1 MNTQDILLQFE
12 YNRWANAR
20 LLEAAASL
28 TNDQFT
34 RNLSSSY
41 SSIRDTLTHLLGAE
55 EVWLMRWKGLSPTSM
70 LDAASFPDVRSLKV
84 RWSEVEIDQW
94 NFLSKISDE
103 SLEELVE
110 YQNFKNDTWEYP
122 LWAMIYEMVN
132 HASYHRG
139 QVVAMMRQV
148 GAKPTQL
155 DFLVFV
161 DMKQAEASATPA

>member
-28 TNDQFT
+28 NNDQFT
-34 RNLSSSY
+34 RDLSSSY
-41 SSIRDTLTHLLGAE
+41 SSIRDTLTHLISSE
-55 EVWLMRWKGLSPTSM
+55 ENWLMRWKGLDPTTTIDPS
-70 LDAASFPDVRSLKV
+70 SFPDVRSLKV
-84 RWSEVEIDQW
+84 RWAEVEIDQW

-103 SLEELVE
+103 SLEEMVE
-110 YQNFKNDTWEYP
+110 CQNFNDELVEYP

-132 HASYHRG
+132 HATYHRG
-139 QVVAMMRQV
+139 QVVSMMRQV
-148 GAKPTQL
+148 GARPFPL

-161 DMKQAEASATPA
+161 DVKQAEASATPA

>member
-34 RNLSSSY
+34 RDLSSSF
-41 SSIRDTLTHLLGAE
+41 SSIRDTLAHLLGAE
-55 EVWLMRWKGLSPTSM
+55 EVWLMRWKGLSPGSM
-70 LDAASFPDVRSLKV
+70 LDPASFPDIRSLKV
-84 RWSEVEIDQW
+84 RWAEVEIDQW

-103 SLEELVE
+103 SLEEMVE
-110 YQNFKNDTWEYP
+110 YQNFQNEVWEYP

-132 HASYHRG
+132 HATYHRG
-139 QVVAMMRQV
+139 QVAAMMRQA
-148 GAKPTQL
+148 GAQPTQL

>member
-20 LLEAAASL
+20 LLDATASL

-34 RNLSSSY
+34 RELSSSY
-41 SSIRDTLTHLLGAE
+41 ASIRDTLAHLLGAE

-70 LDAASFPDVRSLKV
+70 MDPGQFPAVRSLKV
-84 RWSEVEIDQW
+84 RWAEVEIDQW

-103 SLEELVE
+103 SLQEVVE
-110 YQNFKNDTWEYP
+110 SQNFKSEVWEYP
-122 LWAMIYEMVN
+122 LWAMIYQMVN
-132 HASYHRG
+132 HATYHRG

-148 GAKPTQL
+148 GAEPTSL

-161 DMKQAEASATPA
+161 DVKQAEASDTPA

>member
-34 RNLSSSY
+34 RDLSSSY

-70 LDAASFPDVRSLKV
+70 LDPAGFPDVRSLKV
-84 RWSEVEIDQW
+84 RWAEIEIDQW

-103 SLEELVE
+103 SLEEVVE
-110 YQNFKNDTWEYP
+110 YQNFKNEDWEYP
-122 LWAMIYEMVN
+122 LWAMIHQMVS
-132 HASYHRG
+132 HATYHRG

-148 GAKPTQL
+148 GAKPASL

-161 DMKQAEASATPA
+161 DLKQAEASATPA

>member
-34 RNLSSSY
+34 RDLSSSY

-70 LDAASFPDVRSLKV
+70 LDPAGFPDVRSLKV
-84 RWSEVEIDQW
+84 RWAEIEIDQW
-94 NFLSKISDE
+94 NFLSKIS
-103 SLEELVE
+103 
-110 YQNFKNDTWEYP
+110 
-122 LWAMIYEMVN
+122 
-132 HASYHRG
+132 
-139 QVVAMMRQV
+139 
-148 GAKPTQL
+148 
-155 DFLVFV
+155 
-161 DMKQAEASATPA
+161 

>member
-1 MNTQDILLQFE
+1 
-12 YNRWANAR
+12 
-20 LLEAAASL
+20 
-28 TNDQFT
+28 
-34 RNLSSSY
+34 
-41 SSIRDTLTHLLGAE
+41 
-55 EVWLMRWKGLSPTSM
+55 MRWKGLSPTSM

-84 RWSEVEIDQW
+84 RWAEVEIDQW

-103 SLEELVE
+103 SLEEVVE
-110 YQNFKNDTWEYP
+110 YQNFKNEIWEYP

-148 GAKPTQL
+148 GAQPTQL

-161 DMKQAEASATPA
+161 DLKQAEASATPA

>member
-28 TNDQFT
+28 TNDQFN
-34 RNLSSSY
+34 RDLSSSY
-41 SSIRDTLTHLLGAE
+41 SSIRDTMTHLLSAE
-55 EVWLMRWKGLSPTSM
+55 EIWLMRWKGLSPTEG
-70 LDAASFPDVRSLKV
+70 LDPSSFPDVRSLKV
-84 RWSEVEIDQW
+84 RWAEVEIDQW

-103 SLEELVE
+103 SLEEVVE
-110 YQNFKNDTWEYP
+110 YQNFKNEIWEYP

-132 HASYHRG
+132 HATYHRG

-155 DFLVFV
+155 DFLHFV